1 MCEILQV
8 DLTSKFFYV
17 RFGVAGAQQFSC
29 CSWKLTFFFFCTIFI
44 TLFQP
49 QFTALSLRA
58 QYGQSTVAWG
68 LLNAY
73 EVSNILLLQCK
84 GPGVTQ
90 TLECLR
96 RQQPAQKGAEKD
108 MRLDCI
114 EFHEK

>member
-1 MCEILQV
+1 MAVRCAYVFPLCSSQLGMSVNRSLQRYFLQSQV
-8 DLTSKFFYV
+8 GPK
-17 RFGVAGAQQFSC
+17 
-29 CSWKLTFFFFCTIFI
+29 KL
-44 TLFQP
+44 L
-49 QFTALSLRA
+49 
-58 QYGQSTVAWG
+58 GQGEGNSPPAWASTVAWG